1 MKWTLMCWGDRMFIL
16 IKQDCFYPGT
26 SVDFPGAVLHV
37 PCGLL
42 WRGNNCTIKLLG
54 KEFGLTVQPEPG
66 TTHTPP
72 VVQWRI
78 LNVPAPLEIL
88 LKEFADLELAFKLMP
103 NISLNQYRI
112 KIKFL
117 VSGWDVREVL
127 QQLQH
132 WPWAI
137 NRNSK
142 EKPSP
147 TRNSGT
153 VFFFYSLIFLVG

>member
-1 MKWTLMCWGDRMFIL
+1 MLSWNELSCAE
-16 IKQDCFYPGT
+16 GT
-26 SVDFPGAVLHV
+26 ECSFLSNKIASIQVLLWISLGAVLHV

-137 NRNSK
+137 DRNSK

-153 VFFFYSLIFLVG
+153 AFFIA